1 MTLCTA
7 ALWTV
12 ALGTAV
18 PAAPAP
24 ALAATPA
31 ASPAAPATRSA
42 PEQAA
47 LTRGRALMAEFLA
60 VNLGPLWPS
69 FSPAVRAQWGTL
81 EGFTAFRRTGIEQ
94 YGAELRVVRERT
106 FMQGGE
112 AVYVRS
118 AIFEKAPQQVWA
130 FVVGFTGPQVT
141 TFGVL
146 LEQDRSDDPVGRAAA
161 LRSALTQLF
170 LAGPVREA
178 EGVRLRL
185 QRDPVHALAH
195 ARVGQ
200 LDLRGGG
207 IPALQAVLP
216 EGLQHAG
223 QGIGTVLGGGAG
235 GDVPGVRGPHR
246 AFPLPGRL
254 QGADLGL
261 QRADAGAEFGN
272 TGIRRRLARA
282 QRRGQQCPPYA
293 PLHARHANA
302 PQARER

>member
-1 MTLCTA
+1 MVGGLTAWPTPRPVRWSMNSRALPAFPASLTLALRTSALCTVTLCTA

-18 PAAPAP
+18 PAAQAP

-69 FSPAVRAQWGTL
+69 LSPAVRAQWGTL

-146 LEQDRSDDPVGRAAA
+146 LEQDRSDDPVGRAAGY
-161 LRSALTQLF
+161 
-170 LAGPVREA
+170 GP
-178 EGVRLRL
+178 L
-185 QRDPVHALAH
+185 
-195 ARVGQ
+195 
-200 LDLRGGG
+200 
-207 IPALQAVLP
+207 
-216 EGLQHAG
+216 
-223 QGIGTVLGGGAG
+223 
-235 GDVPGVRGPHR
+235 
-246 AFPLPGRL
+246 
-254 QGADLGL
+254 
-261 QRADAGAEFGN
+261 
-272 TGIRRRLARA
+272 
-282 QRRGQQCPPYA
+282 
-293 PLHARHANA
+293 
-302 PQARER
+302 